1 MTKESYF
8 TEKSIQQKS
17 KEILKSVLP
26 LMHRHSSQ
34 KFVPNHSALFVL
46 DMQHYFLEPDSHAFI
61 PSALSILPGLQ
72 KLISAY
78 SSIGQPVIFTRHLN
92 TEVDAGMMSK
102 WWGDLIDPQ
111 SARSQIL
118 ESLDV
123 TNHILI
129 EKTQYNAFL
138 GTRLDETLR
147 KGGVEQVVVTG
158 VMTHLCCE
166 TTARSAFM
174 HGYNVFFPVDGTA
187 TYSEA
192 HHRASVLNLAHGFAV
207 PLLVGDILSQL

>member
-26 LMHRHSSQ
+26 LKHRHLRQ
-34 KFVPNHSALFVL
+34 EFVPAHSALLVL
-46 DMQHYFLEPDSHAFI
+46 DMQHYFLDPDSHAFI
-61 PSALSILPGLQ
+61 PSAISILPGLQ
-72 KLISAY
+72 KMISAY

-102 WWGDLIDPQ
+102 WWGELLDPRT
-111 SARSQIL
+111 ARSQII

-123 TNHILI
+123 TNHIFF
-129 EKTQYNAFL
+129 EKTQYDAFF
-138 GTRLDETLR
+138 GTRLDKTLR
-147 KGGVEQVVVTG
+147 QSGVEQIVVTG

-174 HGYNVFFPVDGTA
+174 HGFNVFFPIDGTA

-207 PLLVGDILSQL
+207 PLLVDDILSQI

>member
-26 LMHRHSSQ
+26 LKHRHSRQ
-34 KFVPNHSALFVL
+34 EFVPAHSALLVL
-46 DMQHYFLEPDSHAFI
+46 DMQHYFLDPDSHAFI
-61 PSALSILPGLQ
+61 PSAISILPGLQ
-72 KLISAY
+72 KMISAY

-92 TEVDAGMMSK
+92 TDVDAGMMLK
-102 WWGDLIDPQ
+102 WWGDLIDPRT
-111 SARSQIL
+111 ARSQII

-123 TNHILI
+123 TNHIFI
-129 EKTQYNAFL
+129 EKTQYDAFL

-147 KGGVEQVVVTG
+147 QSGVEQIVVTG

-174 HGYNVFFPVDGTA
+174 HGFNVFFPVDGTA